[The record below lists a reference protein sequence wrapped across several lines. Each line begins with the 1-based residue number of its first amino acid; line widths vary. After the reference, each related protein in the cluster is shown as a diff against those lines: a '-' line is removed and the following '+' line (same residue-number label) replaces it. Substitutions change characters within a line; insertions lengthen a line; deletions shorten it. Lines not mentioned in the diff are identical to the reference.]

1 MKRYFLILFSF
12 MLFNCTDSLKE
23 KGAPEYID
31 RIKEW
36 RNKRIE
42 NLKKENGWLNLAG
55 LYWLKEGKNSFGS
68 DPSNDIVFPPEAPG
82 FIGYFVLSDSTVTV
96 KINDNIEV
104 YENGIP
110 VKEKLMRS
118 DMDDSAT
125 VLQSGRFKWFVIK
138 RGNLY
143 GIRLRDLES
152 PLLRDFE
159 GIETYPVNSD
169 WRIEARF
176 EPYNPPK
183 KINIPTII
191 GTTEEEVSPGALV
204 FEKEGNAYRLDAID
218 AGNRLFIV
226 FADKTSGIETYG
238 AGRFLYADKPDST
251 GTVIIDFNMAYNPPC
266 AFTRYAT
273 CPLPPKQNYL
283 NLRITAGE
291 KNYGELH
298 H

>member
-1 MKRYFLILFSF
+1 MKRYFLLALSLL
-12 MLFNCTDSLKE
+12 LFNCSDDLKE
-23 KGAPEYID
+23 KGSPEYISQ
-31 RIKEW
+31 IKDW
-36 RNKRIE
+36 HKKRIE

-55 LYWLKEGKNSFGS
+55 LYWLKEGENSFGS
-68 DPSNDIVFPPEAPG
+68 DPSNDIVFPPEAPA
-82 FIGYFVLSDSTVTV
+82 FIGYFILSDSTVNV
-96 KINDNIEV
+96 RINDNIEV

-110 VKEKLMRS
+110 VKEKFMRS
-118 DMDDSAT
+118 DIEDSTT
-125 VLQSGRFKWFVIK
+125 VLQYGRFKWFAIK

-152 PLLRDFE
+152 PLLKNFE
-159 GIETYPVNSD
+159 GIDTYPVNSD
-169 WRIEARF
+169 WRIEAKF

-183 KINIPTII
+183 KIKIPTII
-191 GTTEEEVSPGALV
+191 GTVEEENSPGALV
-204 FEKEGNAYRLDAID
+204 FEKDGNTYRLDAID
-218 AGNRLFIV
+218 AGERLFIV
-226 FADKTSGIETYG
+226 FADKTSGVETYG
-238 AGRFLYADKPDST
+238 AGRFLYTDKPDSG

-283 NLRITAGE
+283 KLKITAGE